1 MTIIDGP
8 EEVFNS
14 KEVNKPI
21 VTDKMPINIAMN
33 TICLGLL
40 VIFLDAAAGIISN
53 PVIKR
58 VPIIFIDNAI
68 TPASRRVKIILYMLG
83 RIPSAEARSKL
94 TVAENNDFQIKYK
107 ITKIIKPPIHT
118 RAMSSTVTDKIS
130 PNSNPIISKRILDKK
145 PIKTKPI
152 ARVE

>member
-40 VIFLDAAAGIISN
+40 EIFLDAAAGIISN

-68 TPASRRVKIILYMLG
+68 TPASSRVKIIL
-83 RIPSAEARSKL
+83 
-94 TVAENNDFQIKYK
+94 
-107 ITKIIKPPIHT
+107 
-118 RAMSSTVTDKIS
+118 
-130 PNSNPIISKRILDKK
+130 
-145 PIKTKPI
+145 
-152 ARVE
+152 